1 MQGWLAS
8 RRLRLLWTAL
18 VHIAADTDPVSGK
31 VLSDRLN
38 CSRRYLEADL
48 QSLAQCGLLESRRGA
63 KGGYRLARSPQRL
76 SLLDVMQ
83 CLGAEEKTED
93 ESPCCPVQQQVVM
106 AQLEEVQAAMS
117 ELLAGM
123 TLADAVAKA
132 EAAGLL
138 QAPSS
143 TPDFC
148 I

>member
-18 VHIAADTDPVSGK
+18 VYIAADAEPVSGK
-31 VLSDRLN
+31 VLSDRLS

-63 KGGYRLARSPQRL
+63 KGGYRLARSAQRL
-76 SLLDVMQ
+76 SLLDVLQ
-83 CLGAEEKTED
+83 CLGAEKGED
-93 ESPCCPVQQQVVM
+93 ESAGCPVQQQVVM
-106 AQLEEVQAAMS
+106 VQLEEAQEAMS
-117 ELLAGM
+117 GLLAGLM
-123 TLADAVAKA
+123 LADAVEKA
-132 EAAGLL
+132 ETAGLL
-138 QAPSS
+138 QAPQS